1 MLASVQPV
9 SDISLTRV
17 HGLPGHAAHVMDVGT
32 QLPRSCQIDRY
43 VHAQHLRV
51 SLLFCCADGLG
62 IFLQNIKERFL
73 VLLLSFFKARCFQ
86 SFITPLIFTHLG
98 PWPPSQEI
106 LIKGLLQPFSSWDL
120 KFKTSHYYATQLTH
134 ELNSNT
140 PDLLPHSKPFHP
152 NDFSPPRH
160 QPPRKPG
167 SSKLTCRSLA
177 MDSLGMISLWLSLVM
192 KQSAWYWLCPLS
204 SSPRI
209 SARKIFTSWEEKHA
223 VIVKLC
229 HSLRHNVTL

>member
-1 MLASVQPV
+1 MFPVFYRTFNFHTFRTLAA
-9 SDISLTRV
+9 
-17 HGLPGHAAHVMDVGT
+17 LPGTTHQRPFIA
-32 QLPRSCQIDRY
+32 
-43 VHAQHLRV
+43 
-51 SLLFCCADGLG
+51 F
-62 IFLQNIKERFL
+62 FL
-73 VLLLSFFKARCFQ
+73 
-86 SFITPLIFTHLG
+86 
-98 PWPPSQEI
+98 
-106 LIKGLLQPFSSWDL
+106 WDL
-120 KFKTSHYYATQLTH
+120 KFKTSHSYATQLTH

-140 PDLLPHSKPFHP
+140 LDLLPHSQPFHP
-152 NDFSPPRH
+152 NDFSLPRH

-167 SSKLTCRSLA
+167 SSRLTCRSLA

-229 HSLRHNVTL
+229 HSLRHNVTW